1 LRRVIIAAYQRI
13 EPIESDTE
21 FPIECTGD
29 VVTGDHIRFTEA
41 VFGGS
46 FRKPRFE
53 GIRTVD
59 ALVVNDSYGIHKQQH
74 TFTLEVT
81 RSQGHQALAVGAT
94 TTRKGRNIYRNGTVR
109 KLWADDESDRDA
121 EVGNKHERG
130 TIARVAREERV
141 GW

>member
-1 LRRVIIAAYQRI
+1 MAAYQRI
-13 EPIESDTE
+13 ERIETSSD
-21 FPIECTGD
+21 FSIEATGD
-29 VVTGDHIRFTEA
+29 VVAGDHIRFCEA

-59 ALVVNDSYGIHKQQH
+59 ALVVNDSYGGDKQQH
-74 TFTLEVT
+74 TFFLKVIHSHGE
-81 RSQGHQALAVGAT
+81 QALAVGAR

-109 KLWADDESDRDA
+109 MPWADESDRDA
-121 EVGNKHERG
+121 EADNKHERG
-130 TIARVAREERV
+130 AMARVARGERM